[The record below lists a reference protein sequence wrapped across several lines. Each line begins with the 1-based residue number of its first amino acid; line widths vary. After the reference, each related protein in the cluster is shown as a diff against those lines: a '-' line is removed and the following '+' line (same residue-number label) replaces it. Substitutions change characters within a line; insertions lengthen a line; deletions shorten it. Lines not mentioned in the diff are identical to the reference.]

1 MRTSTAGLALRPR
14 LSWADH
20 ALIVGGE
27 KEAAMSAVDIV
38 DRSAMMD
45 RLRGGLVLKPRE
57 TAIVT
62 IDMHRG
68 HLDPQIA
75 TMAATPDDSR
85 RVIAAAEELLAFSR
99 ARGLPIIHVKLVFRR
114 IPGLGSEGM
123 AN

>member
-1 MRTSTAGLALRPR
+1 
-14 LSWADH
+14 
-20 ALIVGGE
+20 
-27 KEAAMSAVDIV
+27 MSAVDIV

-75 TMAATPDDSR
+75 IDA
-85 RVIAAAEELLAFSR
+85 RVNE
-99 ARGLPIIHVKLVFRR
+99 
-114 IPGLGSEGM
+114 
-123 AN
+123 